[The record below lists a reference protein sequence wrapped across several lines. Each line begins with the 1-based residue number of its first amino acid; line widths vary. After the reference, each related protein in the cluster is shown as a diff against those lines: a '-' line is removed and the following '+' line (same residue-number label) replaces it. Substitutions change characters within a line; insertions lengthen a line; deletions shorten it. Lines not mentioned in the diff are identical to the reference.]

1 MIVQGLNTLDQGI
14 NIIYCLDRCVYR
26 KICFVFFED
35 LLYILFGDLLEYLIV
50 VVYDVCERIN
60 QFFLILFI
68 VLWI

>member
-1 MIVQGLNTLDQGI
+1 MIVQGLNMLDQGI

-35 LLYILFGDLLEYLIV
+35 LLYILFGDLLV

>member
-1 MIVQGLNTLDQGI
+1 MIVQGLNMLDQGI

-50 VVYDVCERIN
+50 VVYDVC
-60 QFFLILFI
+60 
-68 VLWI
+68 